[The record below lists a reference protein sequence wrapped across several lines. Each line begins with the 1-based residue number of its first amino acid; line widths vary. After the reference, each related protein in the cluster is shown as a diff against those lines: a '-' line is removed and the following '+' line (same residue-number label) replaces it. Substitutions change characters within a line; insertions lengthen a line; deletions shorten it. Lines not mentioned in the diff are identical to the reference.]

1 MFKKSAW
8 VVSVI
13 LIGLGISVPF
23 LYGQGNDLPTEL
35 KVMKGE
41 LARNFEAL
49 KKQSVPPYYLSYSID
64 RVRIQRVAASFGALS
79 EKTEDT
85 TAYLRIDLKVGSY
98 QLDNSHELRGDP
110 FARYRSYYSG
120 FKSAPLHEA
129 PQALSVL
136 LWQET
141 DKSYKDAAEML
152 AKIKT
157 ERNLKV
163 AEEDQS
169 DDFSVSAPNA
179 SVERPL
185 AVEVDLDRWAAQV
198 RKFSAPFQKNPHI
211 LSGHA
216 SFQSEVRNKYFVDT
230 DGSVILAPVNYMRL
244 SIRAMTK
251 AEDGMELPLHL
262 SYFGY
267 QEADLPPEGKVLADI
282 DRLIATL
289 EQLRTAP
296 MVDPY
301 MGPAL
306 LSGRS
311 SGVFFHEILGH
322 RLEGHR
328 QKSEEEGQT
337 FKKKVGE
344 RILPEF
350 ISVTFDPTRRDY
362 QGLVLS
368 GYYRFD
374 DEGTK
379 AERVGVIE
387 NGVLKG
393 FLMSRSPI
401 AGFPRSNGHA
411 RCQPGITPVSRQSN
425 LIVGSTR
432 ELSEAKLRE
441 RMIAECRRQNKPFG
455 LFFKEIE
462 GGFTMTGREVP
473 NAFTVLPLLV
483 YKVYADGRPDEVVRG
498 VDLIGT
504 PLTTFSKIVATGS
517 EVEVFNGTC
526 GAESGGVP
534 VSAVSPSILVSQI
547 EVQKKSKSQEK
558 PPILP
563 PPGADNSPGKG
574 GQP

>member
-1 MFKKSAW
+1 MFKKSAL

-13 LIGLGISVPF
+13 LIFLSTSVPF

-35 KVMKGE
+35 RVMKSE

-49 KKQSVPPYYLSYSID
+49 KKQSIPPYYLSYSID
-64 RVRIQRVAASFGALS
+64 RVRTQRVSASFGALT

-85 TAYLRIDLKVGSY
+85 TAYLRIDLRVGSY

-120 FKSAPLHEA
+120 FKPAPLHEA

-141 DKSYKDAAEML
+141 DKSYKDAVEML

-157 ERNLKV
+157 ERNLKA

-169 DDFSVSAPNA
+169 DDFSISAPNA
-179 SVERPL
+179 SVEKPL
-185 AVEVDLDRWAAQV
+185 AIEVDLDRWAAQT
-198 RKFSAPFQKNPHI
+198 RKFSAPFQKSPHI
-211 LSGHA
+211 LSGYA

-230 DGSVILAPVNYMRL
+230 DGSVILTPVNYMRL

-251 AEDGMELPLHL
+251 AEDGMDLPLYL

-267 QEADLPPEGKVLADI
+267 KEADLPPEGKVLADI
-282 DRLIATL
+282 DQLIATL
-289 EQLRTAP
+289 EKLRMAP
-296 MVDPY
+296 LVDPY
-301 MGPAL
+301 MGPAI

-344 RILPEF
+344 KILPEF
-350 ISVTFDPTRRDY
+350 ISVIFDPTRRNY
-362 QGLVLS
+362 KGLVLS
-368 GYYRFD
+368 GYYPFD

-387 NGVLKG
+387 NGILKG

-425 LIVGSTR
+425 LIVVSAR

-441 RMIAECRRQNKPFG
+441 RMIAECRKQNKPFG
-455 LFFKEIE
+455 LLFKEIE
-462 GGFTMTGREVP
+462 GGFTMTGRMTP

-517 EVEVFNGTC
+517 EVEAFNGTC

-547 EVQKKSKSQEK
+547 EVQKKAKSQEK

-563 PPGADNSPGKG
+563 PPGKDKFPEKG

>member
-13 LIGLGISVPF
+13 LIGLSTSVSL
-23 LYGQGNDLPTEL
+23 LYGQGDGLPTEL
-35 KVMKGE
+35 KVMKTE

-49 KKQSVPPYYLSYSID
+49 KKQSVPPYYLSYSLD
-64 RVRIQRVAASFGALS
+64 RVRTQRVSASFGALS

-85 TAYLRIDLKVGSY
+85 TAYLRIGLRVGSC

-110 FARYRSYYSG
+110 YARYRSYYSG

-141 DKSYKDAAEML
+141 DRSYKDAVEML

-157 ERNLKV
+157 ERNLKA

-179 SVERPL
+179 SVEKPL

-198 RKFSAPFQKNPHI
+198 RKFSAPFQKGPHI
-211 LSGHA
+211 LSGYA

-230 DGSVILAPVNYMRL
+230 DGSVILTPVNYMRL
-244 SIRAMTK
+244 SIRATTK
-251 AEDGMELPLHL
+251 AEDGMELPLYL

-296 MVDPY
+296 LVDPF

-344 RILPEF
+344 KILPEF

-432 ELSEAKLRE
+432 VLSEAKLRE

-455 LFFKEIE
+455 LLFKEIE

-517 EVEVFNGTC
+517 EVEAFNGTC

-547 EVQKKSKSQEK
+547 EVQKKAKSQEK

-563 PPGADNSPGKG
+563 PPGPDKSPEKG

>member
-13 LIGLGISVPF
+13 LMGLNTSVP
-23 LYGQGNDLPTEL
+23 LLSGQGVDLPTEL
-35 KVMKGE
+35 KVMRTE

-64 RVRIQRVAASFGALS
+64 RVRIQRVAASFGALT

-85 TAYLRIDLKVGSY
+85 TAYLRIDLRVGSC

-110 FARYRSYYSG
+110 YARYRSYYSG

-141 DKSYKDAAEML
+141 DKSYKDAVEML

-157 ERNLKV
+157 ERNLKA

-179 SVERPL
+179 SIDKPL
-185 AVEVDLDRWAAQV
+185 AIEVDLDRWAALV
-198 RKFSAPFQKNPHI
+198 RKFSAPFQKSSHI
-211 LSGHA
+211 LSGSA

-230 DGSVILAPVNYMRL
+230 DGSVILTPINYMRL
-244 SIRAMTK
+244 SIRATTK
-251 AEDGMELPLHL
+251 AEDGMDLPLYL

-282 DRLIATL
+282 DRLITTL

-301 MGPAL
+301 MGPAI
-306 LSGRS
+306 LSGRA

-344 RILPEF
+344 KILPEF

-374 DEGTK
+374 DQGTK

-411 RCQPGITPVSRQSN
+411 RCQPGVTPVSRQSN

-455 LFFKEIE
+455 LLFKEIE

-517 EVEVFNGTC
+517 EVEAFNGTC

-547 EVQKKSKSQEK
+547 EVQKKAKSQEK
-558 PPILP
+558 PPLSRRP
-563 PPGADNSPGKG
+563 H
-574 GQP
+574 Q